1 MDKNIIASMIDH
13 AVLKPDAADL
23 DVERECAIARKYKV
37 ASICVKPSHVEY
49 AAKLLKDSTVKVS
62 TVIGFPHGTTTTRCK
77 VAEAQ
82 EAIENGASELD
93 MVLNIG
99 KLLSRDFDYVE
110 KDIRSVVDEA
120 HCKGAIVKVILETA
134 LLNDEMK
141 VAACKIS
148 DKCGADY
155 VKTSTGFNGRGA
167 DLKDITL
174 MKSSVSDK
182 VGIKASGGIKNFEQ
196 AVAFAKAGCTRLGT
210 SSTIDIVGEGVESI
224 DKDSNY

>member
-13 AVLKPDAADL
+13 AVLKPDATDMDL
-23 DVERECAIARKYKV
+23 ERECAIAMKYKV

-49 AAKLLKDSTVKVS
+49 AAKLLKDSSVKVS

-77 VAEAQ
+77 IVEAQ

-93 MVLNIG
+93 MVINIG

-110 KDIRSVVDEA
+110 KDIRSIVDQA
-120 HCKGAIVKVILETA
+120 HSKGVIVKVILETA

-148 DKCGADY
+148 DKCSADY

-167 DLKDITL
+167 DLADITL

-196 AVAFAKAGCTRLGT
+196 AVVFAKAGCTRLGT
-210 SSTIDIVGEGVESI
+210 SSTIDIVGEGVESF

>member
-13 AVLKPDAADL
+13 AVLKPDATDS
-23 DVERECAIARKYKV
+23 DVERECAIAMKYKV

-49 AAKLLKDSTVKVS
+49 AANILKGSSVKVS

-77 VAEAQ
+77 LAEAQ

-93 MVLNIG
+93 MVVNIG

-120 HCKGAIVKVILETA
+120 HSKGAIVKVILETA

-167 DLKDITL
+167 DLADITL
-174 MKSSVSDK
+174 MRSSVSDK

-196 AVAFAKAGCTRLGT
+196 AVEFAKAGCTRLGT
-210 SSTIDIVGEGVESI
+210 SSTIDIVGEGVESFA
-224 DKDSNY
+224 KDSNY